1 MLTERNFDNLV
12 NEIIEMYSDIEVELI
27 RLIASKLQ
35 FSDNVKPSVE
45 WLINELNKIG
55 ALNNETLK
63 IIAKYSGKTESQLRA
78 MLNEVGFNSFPKIE
92 QTEVFRNNPIIQ
104 NIINNSFNEV
114 NNTFVQI
121 NQNIV
126 KGVKEAYTQVL
137 NQVYLETTT
146 GIYDYQTSLRRAM
159 DKMTD
164 KGITVATYQS
174 VDNNGIVTTRNYS
187 IEGIIRRDLMTQ
199 VHQLAGNV
207 NQRIIDDLNPPYIKI
222 TEHLNCRE
230 QHLPW
235 QGCYIRP
242 EDLVDVTD
250 YGSITGLEGINCRH
264 LHFAYFGEV
273 DESQYKI
280 VNGKMVF
287 TQDKDI
293 PDKEAEQRAEL
304 EKKQRYIE
312 RTIRKYKRRKEAY
325 RDNDEEMFKK
335 TNKKVREWQKIM
347 RDFIDKNPDL
357 KRQYIR
363 ERI

>member
-1 MLTERNFDNLV
+1 MLTEKNFDDLV
-12 NEIIEMYSDIEVELI
+12 NEIIEMYSNIEVELI
-27 RLIASKLQ
+27 KLIASKLE
-35 FSDNVKPSVE
+35 FNENITPSVE
-45 WLINELNKIG
+45 WLLNELNKIG
-55 ALNNETLK
+55 ALNSETLK
-63 IIAKYSGKTESQLRA
+63 VISKYSGKSETQLKA

-92 QTEVFRNNPIIQ
+92 QTEIFKNNPIIQ
-104 NIINNSFNEV
+104 NIINNSYNEV

-126 KGVKEAYTQVL
+126 QGVKEAYTQVL

-174 VDNNGIVTTRNYS
+174 VDKDGVVITRNYS

-207 NQRIIDDLNPPYIKI
+207 NQRIIEELEPPYIKI

-235 QGCYIRP
+235 QGCYIKP

-250 YGSITGLEGINCRH
+250 YGNITGLEGINCRH
-264 LHFAYFGEV
+264 LHFAYFGKV

-280 VNGKMVF
+280 VNGKKVF

-293 PDKEAEQRAEL
+293 SDKEAENQYKLEQKQRA
-304 EKKQRYIE
+304 IE

-335 TNKKVREWQKIM
+335 ANSKVREWQKIM
-347 RDFIDKNPDL
+347 RDFIEENSEL
-357 KRQYIR
+357 RRQYIR

>member
-1 MLTERNFDNLV
+1 MLTEKNFDDLV
-12 NEIIEMYSDIEVELI
+12 NEIIEMYMDIEVQLI
-27 RLIASKLQ
+27 KLIASKLE
-35 FSDNVKPSVE
+35 FADNVKPSIE
-45 WLINELNKIG
+45 WLLNELNKIG

-63 IIAKYSGKTESQLRA
+63 IIAKYSGKSEEQLKV
-78 MLNEVGFNSFPKIE
+78 MLNEVGFNAFPKVE
-92 QTEVFRNNPIIQ
+92 QTEIFKNNPIIQ
-104 NIINNSFNEV
+104 NIIKNSFNEV
-114 NNTFVQI
+114 TNNFVKI

-126 KGVKEAYTQVL
+126 QGVKEAYTQVL

-164 KGITVATYQS
+164 RGITVATYQS
-174 VDNNGIVTTRNYS
+174 VDKNGNVITRNYS

-207 NQRIIDDLNPPYIKI
+207 NQRIIEELEPPYIKI

-235 QGCYIRP
+235 QGCYIKP

-273 DESQYKI
+273 DERKYKI
-280 VNGKMVF
+280 VNGKKVF

-293 PDKEAEQRAEL
+293 PDKEAENQYKLEQKQRA
-304 EKKQRYIE
+304 IE
-312 RTIRKYKRRKEAY
+312 RTIRKYKRRAEAY
-325 RDNDEEMFKK
+325 QNNDEEMFKK
-335 TNKKVREWQKIM
+335 ANSKVREWQKVM
-347 RDFIDKNPDL
+347 RNFIDKNPEL
-357 KRQYIR
+357 RRQYIR

>member
-1 MLTERNFDNLV
+1 MLTERNFDDLV

-27 RLIASKLQ
+27 RLIASKLE
-35 FSDNVKPSVE
+35 FSNNIKPSVE
-45 WLINELNKIG
+45 WLLNELNKMG

-63 IIAKYSGKTESQLRA
+63 VISKYSGKSETQLKA

-92 QTEVFRNNPIIQ
+92 QTEIFKNNPIIQ

-114 NNTFVQI
+114 NNVFVQI

-126 KGVKEAYTQVL
+126 NGVKEAYMQVL

-174 VDNNGIVTTRNYS
+174 VDNNGNVITRNYS

-199 VHQLAGNV
+199 THQLAGNV
-207 NQRIIDDLNPPYIKI
+207 NQKIIDELNPPYIKI

-230 QHLPW
+230 QHLDW
-235 QGCYIRP
+235 QGCYIKP
-242 EDLVDVTD
+242 NDLVEVTD

-273 DESQYKI
+273 DERKYKI
-280 VNGKMVF
+280 VNGKKIF
-287 TQDKDI
+287 IQDKDI
-293 PDKEAEQRAEL
+293 PDKKAEEQYKLEQKQRA
-304 EKKQRYIE
+304 IE

-335 TNKKVREWQKIM
+335 ANSKVREWQKVM
-347 RDFIDKNPDL
+347 RDFIDENPEL
-357 KRQYIR
+357 RRQYIR

>member
-1 MLTERNFDNLV
+1 MLTERNFDDLV

-27 RLIASKLQ
+27 RLIASKLE
-35 FSDNVKPSVE
+35 FADNVKPSVE

-55 ALNNETLK
+55 ALNSETLK
-63 IIAKYSGKTESQLRA
+63 IIAKYSGKTESQLIA

-92 QTEVFRNNPIIQ
+92 QTEVFINNPIIQ
-104 NIINNSFNEV
+104 NIINNSYNEI

-126 KGVKEAYTQVL
+126 SGVKEAYTQVI

-174 VDNNGIVTTRNYS
+174 VDKNGNVITRNYS

-199 VHQLAGNV
+199 THQLAGNV
-207 NQRIIDDLNPPYIKI
+207 NQKIIEELEPPYIKI

-235 QGCYIRP
+235 QGCYIKP
-242 EDLVDVTD
+242 EDLVTVTD
-250 YGSITGLEGINCRH
+250 YGSVTGLEGINCRH

-280 VNGKMVF
+280 VNGKKIF

-293 PDKEAEQRAEL
+293 PDSEAEQRAEL
-304 EKKQRYIE
+304 ETQQRYIE
-312 RTIRKYKRRKEAY
+312 RNIRKYKRRAEAY

-335 TNKKVREWQKIM
+335 ANSKVREWQKNM
-347 RDFIDKNPDL
+347 RDFIDENPEL
-357 KRQYIR
+357 RRQYIR

>member
-12 NEIIEMYSDIEVELI
+12 NEIIEMYSDIEIELI
-27 RLIASKLQ
+27 RLIASKLE

-45 WLINELNKIG
+45 WLLNELNKMG

-63 IIAKYSGKTESQLRA
+63 IISKYSGKSETQLKA
-78 MLNEVGFNSFPKIE
+78 MLNEVGFNSFPKVE
-92 QTEVFRNNPIIQ
+92 QTEIFKNNPIIQ
-104 NIINNSFNEV
+104 NIINNSYNEV
-114 NNTFVQI
+114 NKTFVQI

-126 KGVKEAYTQVL
+126 NGVREAYTQVL

-174 VDNNGIVTTRNYS
+174 VDKNGNVITRNYS

-199 VHQLAGNV
+199 THQLAGNV
-207 NQRIIDDLNPPYIKI
+207 NQKIIEELDPPYIKM

-235 QGCYIRP
+235 QGCYIKP
-242 EDLVDVTD
+242 EDLVAVTD

-280 VNGKMVF
+280 VNGKKIF

-293 PDKEAEQRAEL
+293 PDSEAEQRAEL
-304 EKKQRYIE
+304 EKQQRYIE
-312 RTIRKYKRRKEAY
+312 RNIRKYKRRAEAY
-325 RDNDEEMFKK
+325 RDNDAEMFKK
-335 TNKKVREWQKIM
+335 ANSKVREWQKNM
-347 RDFIDKNPDL
+347 RDFIDENPEL
-357 KRQYIR
+357 RRQYIR

>member
-1 MLTERNFDNLV
+1 MLNERNYDNLI
-12 NEIIEMYSDIEVELI
+12 NKIIEMYSDIEVELI
-27 RLIASKLQ
+27 RLIASKLE
-35 FSDNVKPSVE
+35 FADNVKPSVE
-45 WLINELNKIG
+45 WLLNELNKIG
-55 ALNNETLK
+55 MLNSETLK
-63 IIAKYSGKTESQLRA
+63 IIAKYSGKTERQLRA
-78 MLNEVGFNSFPKIE
+78 MLNEVGFNSFPKIK
-92 QTEVFRNNPIIQ
+92 QTEIFKNNPIIQ
-104 NIINNSFNEV
+104 NIINNSYNEV
-114 NNTFVQI
+114 NNTFAQI

-126 KGVKEAYTQVL
+126 QGVKEAYTQVL

-164 KGITVATYQS
+164 KGISVVTYQS
-174 VDNNGIVTTRNYS
+174 VDKNGNIITRNYS

-199 VHQLAGNV
+199 THQLAGNV
-207 NQRIIDDLNPPYIKI
+207 NQKIIEELNPPYIKI

-235 QGCYIRP
+235 QGCYIKP
-242 EDLVDVTD
+242 DDLVTVTD
-250 YGSITGLEGINCRH
+250 YGSITGLAGINCRH

-280 VNGKMVF
+280 INGKKIF

-293 PDKEAEQRAEL
+293 PDKEAEKRVEL

-335 TNKKVREWQKIM
+335 VNSKVREWQLNM
-347 RDFIDKNPDL
+347 RNYINKHPEL
-357 KRQYIR
+357 QRQYIR

>member
-27 RLIASKLQ
+27 RLIASKLE
-35 FSDNVKPSVE
+35 FSENVKPSVE
-45 WLINELNKIG
+45 WLINELNKMG

-63 IIAKYSGKTESQLRA
+63 IIAKYSGKSETQLKA
-78 MLNEVGFNSFPKIE
+78 MLNEIGFNSFPKIE
-92 QTEVFRNNPIIQ
+92 QTEIFKNNPIIQ
-104 NIINNSFNEV
+104 NIINNSYNEV
-114 NNTFVQI
+114 NKTFVQI
-121 NQNIV
+121 NQNIIN
-126 KGVKEAYTQVL
+126 GVKEAYTQVL

-174 VDNNGIVTTRNYS
+174 VDKNGVVITRNYS

-199 VHQLAGNV
+199 THQLAGNV
-207 NQRIIDDLNPPYIKI
+207 NQRIIEELDPPYIKI

-230 QHLPW
+230 QHLDW
-235 QGCYIRP
+235 QGCYIKP
-242 EDLVDVTD
+242 SDLVDVTD

-264 LHFAYFGEV
+264 LHFAYLGEV

-280 VNGKMVF
+280 VNGKKIF

-293 PDKEAEQRAEL
+293 PDKEAEKQYKLEQKQRA
-304 EKKQRYIE
+304 IE

-335 TNKKVREWQKIM
+335 ANSKVRQWQKIM
-347 RDFIDKNPDL
+347 RNFIEENPEL
-357 KRQYIR
+357 RRQYIR

>member
-12 NEIIEMYSDIEVELI
+12 NEIIEMYSDIEIELI
-27 RLIASKLQ
+27 RLIASKLE
-35 FSDNVKPSVE
+35 FTDNVKPSVE
-45 WLINELNKIG
+45 WLINELNKMG

-63 IIAKYSGKTESQLRA
+63 VISKYSGKSETQLKA

-92 QTEVFRNNPIIQ
+92 QTEIFKNNPIIQ
-104 NIINNSFNEV
+104 NIINNSYNEV
-114 NNTFVQI
+114 NKTFVQI

-126 KGVKEAYTQVL
+126 QGVKEAYTKVL
-137 NQVYLETTT
+137 NQVYLETST

-174 VDNNGIVTTRNYS
+174 IDKNGVVITRNYS
-187 IEGIIRRDLMTQ
+187 IEGVIRRDLMTQ

-207 NQRIIDDLNPPYIKI
+207 NQRIIDELEPPYIKI

-235 QGCYIRP
+235 QGCYIKP
-242 EDLVDVTD
+242 DDLVAVTD

-273 DESQYKI
+273 DERKYKI
-280 VNGKMVF
+280 VNGKKIF

-293 PDKEAEQRAEL
+293 PDSEAEQRAEL
-304 EKKQRYIE
+304 EKQQRYIE
-312 RTIRKYKRRKEAY
+312 RNIRKYKRRKEAY

-335 TNKKVREWQKIM
+335 ANSKVREWQKVM
-347 RDFIDKNPDL
+347 RDFIEENPEL
-357 KRQYIR
+357 QRQYIR

>member
-12 NEIIEMYSDIEVELI
+12 NEIIEMYSDIEIELI
-27 RLIASKLQ
+27 RLIASKLE

-45 WLINELNKIG
+45 WLLNELNKIG
-55 ALNNETLK
+55 ALNSETLK
-63 IIAKYSGKTESQLRA
+63 VISKYSGKSETQLKA

-92 QTEVFRNNPIIQ
+92 QTEIFKNNPIIQ

-114 NNTFVQI
+114 TNNFVKI

-126 KGVKEAYTQVL
+126 QGVKEAYTQVL

-164 KGITVATYQS
+164 RGITVATYQS
-174 VDNNGIVTTRNYS
+174 VDKNGNVITRNYS

-207 NQRIIDDLNPPYIKI
+207 NQRIIEELEPPYIKI

-235 QGCYIRP
+235 QGCYIKP
-242 EDLVDVTD
+242 EDLVAVTD

-273 DESQYKI
+273 DESQYKV
-280 VNGKMVF
+280 VNGKKIF

-293 PDKEAEQRAEL
+293 PDEEAENQYKLEQKQRA
-304 EKKQRYIE
+304 IE

-335 TNKKVREWQKIM
+335 ANSKVREWQKIM
-347 RDFIDKNPDL
+347 RDFIEENSEL
-357 KRQYIR
+357 RRQYIR

>member
-27 RLIASKLQ
+27 RLIASKLD
-35 FSDNVKPSVE
+35 FNANITPSVE
-45 WLINELNKIG
+45 WLLNELNKMG

-63 IIAKYSGKTESQLRA
+63 IISKYSGKSETQLKA
-78 MLNEVGFNSFPKIE
+78 MLNEVGFNSFPKVE
-92 QTEVFRNNPIIQ
+92 QTEIFKNNPIIQ
-104 NIINNSFNEV
+104 NIINNSYNEV

-126 KGVKEAYTQVL
+126 NGVREAYTQVI
-137 NQVYLETTT
+137 NQVYLETST

-174 VDNNGIVTTRNYS
+174 VDKNGVVITRNYS

-207 NQRIIDDLNPPYIKI
+207 NQQIIDELEPPYIKI

-235 QGCYIRP
+235 QGCYIKP
-242 EDLVDVTD
+242 SDLVEVTD

-273 DESQYKI
+273 DEKKYKI
-280 VNGKMVF
+280 VNGKKIF
-287 TQDKDI
+287 IQDKDI

-335 TNKKVREWQKIM
+335 ANSKVREWQKVM
-347 RDFIDKNPDL
+347 RDFIEKNPEL
-357 KRQYIR
+357 NRQYIR

>member
-12 NEIIEMYSDIEVELI
+12 NEIIEMYSDIEIELI
-27 RLIASKLQ
+27 RLIASKLE

-45 WLINELNKIG
+45 WLLNELNKMG

-63 IIAKYSGKTESQLRA
+63 IISKYSGKSEEQLRL
-78 MLNEVGFNSFPKIE
+78 MLNEVGFNAFPKIE
-92 QTEVFRNNPIIQ
+92 QTEIFKNNPIIQ

-114 NNTFVQI
+114 NNVFVQI

-126 KGVKEAYTQVL
+126 NGVREAYTQVL

-174 VDNNGIVTTRNYS
+174 VDNNGVVITRNYS

-199 VHQLAGNV
+199 THQLAGNV
-207 NQRIIDDLNPPYIKI
+207 NQRIIEELEPPYIKI

-230 QHLPW
+230 QHLDW
-235 QGCYIRP
+235 QGCYIKP

-273 DESQYKI
+273 DESKYKI
-280 VNGKMVF
+280 VNGKKVF

-293 PDKEAEQRAEL
+293 PDKEAEEQYKLEQKQRA
-304 EKKQRYIE
+304 IE

-325 RDNDEEMFKK
+325 RDNDGEMFKK
-335 TNKKVREWQKIM
+335 ANGKVREWQKIM
-347 RDFIDKNPDL
+347 RDFIDENPEL
-357 KRQYIR
+357 RRQYIR

>member
-12 NEIIEMYSDIEVELI
+12 NEMIEMYSNIEVELI
-27 RLIASKLQ
+27 KLIASKLE
-35 FSDNVKPSVE
+35 FNENITPSVE
-45 WLINELNKIG
+45 WLLNELNKIG
-55 ALNNETLK
+55 ALNSETLK
-63 IIAKYSGKTESQLRA
+63 IISKYSGKSETQLKA
-78 MLNEVGFNSFPKIE
+78 MLNEVGFNAFPKIE

-121 NQNIV
+121 NQNIIQ
-126 KGVKEAYTQVL
+126 GVKEAYTQVL

-174 VDNNGIVTTRNYS
+174 VDRNGVVITRNYS

-199 VHQLAGNV
+199 THQLAGNV
-207 NQRIIDDLNPPYIKI
+207 NQHIIEELEPPYIKI

-235 QGCYIRP
+235 QGCYIKP
-242 EDLVDVTD
+242 DDLVAVTD

-280 VNGKMVF
+280 VNGKKIF

-293 PDKEAEQRAEL
+293 PDKEAENQYKLEQKQRA
-304 EKKQRYIE
+304 IE

-335 TNKKVREWQKIM
+335 ANSKVREWQKVM
-347 RDFIDKNPDL
+347 RDLIDENPEL
-357 KRQYIR
+357 RRQYIR

>member
-12 NEIIEMYSDIEVELI
+12 NEIIEMYSDIEIELI
-27 RLIASKLQ
+27 RLIASKLE

-45 WLINELNKIG
+45 WLLNELNKIG
-55 ALNNETLK
+55 ALNSETLK
-63 IIAKYSGKTESQLRA
+63 VISKYSGKSETQLKA

-92 QTEVFRNNPIIQ
+92 QTEIFKNNLIIQ

-114 NNTFVQI
+114 TNNFVKI

-126 KGVKEAYTQVL
+126 QGVKEAYTQVL

-164 KGITVATYQS
+164 RGITVATYQS
-174 VDNNGIVTTRNYS
+174 VDKNGNVITRNYS

-207 NQRIIDDLNPPYIKI
+207 NQRIIEELEPPYIKI

-235 QGCYIRP
+235 QGCYIKP
-242 EDLVDVTD
+242 EDLVAVTD

-273 DESQYKI
+273 DESQYKV
-280 VNGKMVF
+280 VNGKKIF

-293 PDKEAEQRAEL
+293 PDEEAENQYKLEQKQRA
-304 EKKQRYIE
+304 IE

-335 TNKKVREWQKIM
+335 ANSKVREWQKIM
-347 RDFIDKNPDL
+347 RDFIEENSEL
-357 KRQYIR
+357 RRQYIR